1 MTRLKNLALLAVGKL
16 AFYLENRRLLVTS
29 EAARSLVAIKQPH
42 PQPPKTTITAF
53 FTEQAWIK
61 TAAPQSHSPPSQTL
75 DCSSLLSPW
84 Q

>member
-53 FTEQAWIK
+53 FTEQA
-61 TAAPQSHSPPSQTL
+61 
-75 DCSSLLSPW
+75 
-84 Q
+84 